1 MIEKKKKKEK
11 KKYRISRVWI
21 PSSLEGTEPVANENT
36 EENITSSMQISTIHA
51 SLASHKQAAGRQLE
65 GFAVVTCQHPSSLV
79 GTSRRQYVVSKHAR
93 RYERRVS
100 AVPALISGK
109 PPQICP
115 ANSGSLSLIVVKKRS
130 EGEARER
137 ERERERGREERK
149 APPLLLA
156 LSLCTL
162 FYKRDPRRLIPLEQ
176 RELTRAQIVHAPAA
190 EDFSLSLKK
199 KGKRFSTALRG
210 DFYQFASSTA
220 L

>member
-137 ERERERGREERK
+137 EREGERERRK
-149 APPLLLA
+149 ESAA
-156 LSLCTL
+156 AAFGTVSLYTFL
-162 FYKRDPRRLIPLEQ
+162 Q
-176 RELTRAQIVHAPAA
+176 TRSATFDSP
-190 EDFSLSLKK
+190 
-199 KGKRFSTALRG
+199 
-210 DFYQFASSTA
+210 
-220 L
+220 

>member
-1 MIEKKKKKEK
+1 MSGKQRLVKLNCREKK
-11 KKYRISRVWI
+11 
-21 PSSLEGTEPVANENT
+21 
-36 EENITSSMQISTIHA
+36 
-51 SLASHKQAAGRQLE
+51 
-65 GFAVVTCQHPSSLV
+65 
-79 GTSRRQYVVSKHAR
+79 
-93 RYERRVS
+93 ERR
-100 AVPALISGK
+100 G
-109 PPQICP
+109 
-115 ANSGSLSLIVVKKRS
+115 G
-130 EGEARER
+130 